1 MFITEAQYLREK
13 ASLSA
18 ANQSRCGSSSAHEEV
33 NGDCLHERI
42 SFKVVYRSAI
52 CKSTVMRIP
61 GKIQQ
66 EAVSKQTQPLAVF
79 GSV

>member
-1 MFITEAQYLREK
+1 MMSGLRAFETARQNSRPMLSAKNPGMFITEAQYLREK

-42 SFKVVYRSAI
+42 SFKVVYR
-52 CKSTVMRIP
+52 
-61 GKIQQ
+61 
-66 EAVSKQTQPLAVF
+66 
-79 GSV
+79 